1 MSGCAVPFAVLR
13 AVMSSQSHKMAGP
26 HPLAALTAA
35 CNASAVTKAGIAGCE
50 EIELTGRFSE
60 QMAQLCM
67 SYDYSDVTFIVED
80 EKLPAHRVILAARS
94 EYFRALLYGGLS
106 ESNQQEIHL
115 KIPLKAFK
123 ALLKYI
129 YSGSMSLAQ
138 MKEENILDTLG
149 LANQYGFTDLEM
161 AISDYLRQVLSLN
174 NVCAILDAAKLFG
187 LEGLTNVCHS
197 FLDRNAGEILQHE
210 TFKTLSEDSI
220 CSLLLRDSFFAPEVQ
235 IFQAV
240 YDWCKCNADGRSV
253 ETVVSKVRFS
263 LMTLEQ
269 LLNVVRPSGI
279 LDPDHLLDAIAEK
292 TASTQLP
299 YRGALWPEENVACNK
314 FNSKTIQGELRSALL
329 DGDTI
334 SYDMEKGYTRHSISD
349 NGDSQ
354 GIIVELGKM
363 FIINHIRVLLWDRDT
378 RSYSYYVEVSV
389 NQSSW
394 ERVVDHTDYYCRS
407 WQYLYFPSRAV
418 RYIRL
423 VGTHNTVN
431 KVFHVVAL
439 EAFFTEKIIP
449 VVNGILAPSFN
460 VATVDKSATVVEGV
474 SRTRNVLLN
483 GDVKNYDWDSG
494 YTCHQL
500 GSGVILVQLGQPYWI
515 NSLRLLLW
523 DCDDRSYSFYIETS
537 TNLKQ
542 WDMVVD
548 KRSELLKSWQH
559 FTFDPKVVV
568 YIKIVG
574 THNTANEIFHC
585 VHFECPSQDPK
596 YVKSSEPVTVAL
608 AAALA
613 GTAGSSPSMTLQAA
627 AAGGL
632 APSAGTLSDLAEP
645 QPSTSRESTVST
657 RELVD

>member
-1 MSGCAVPFAVLR
+1 
-13 AVMSSQSHKMAGP
+13 MSSQSHKMAGP
-26 HPLAALTAA
+26 HAPCSSVKTA
-35 CNASAVTKAGIAGCE
+35 VE
-50 EIELTGRFSE
+50 EIELTARFSE

-67 SYDYSDVTFIVED
+67 SYDYSDVTFIVEN

-106 ESNQQEIHL
+106 ESTQNEIHL

-129 YSGSMSLAQ
+129 YSGNMSLAQ

-149 LANQYGFTDLEM
+149 LANQYGFTDLEI

-187 LEGLTNVCHS
+187 LEGLTNVCHA
-197 FLDRNAGEILQHE
+197 FLDRNAEAILQYE
-210 TFKTLSEDSI
+210 TFKTLSQDAI
-220 CSLLLRDSFFAPEVQ
+220 CSLLMRDSFFAPEVQ

-240 YDWCKCNADGRSV
+240 HDWCKCNSEGGNVDA
-253 ETVVSKVRFS
+253 VVSQVRFS

-269 LLNVVRPSGI
+269 LLHVVRPSGI

-314 FNSKTIQGELRSALL
+314 FNSRTIQGELRSALL
-329 DGDTI
+329 DGDTT

-349 NGDSQ
+349 TGDTQ
-354 GIIVELGKM
+354 GIIVELGKL
-363 FIINHIRVLLWDRDT
+363 FIINHIKVLLWDRDT
-378 RSYSYYVEVSV
+378 RSYSYFVEVSV
-389 NQSSW
+389 NQTNW

-439 EAFFTEKIIP
+439 EAMFTEKTAP
-449 VVNGILAPSFN
+449 VVNGIVAPSYN
-460 VATVDKSATVVEGV
+460 VATVDRSATVVEGV

-515 NSLRLLLW
+515 GSLRLLLW
-523 DCDDRSYSFYIETS
+523 DCDDRSYSFYIESS

-548 KRSELLKSWQH
+548 KRNDLLKSWQH
-559 FTFDPKVVV
+559 FTFDPRVVV

-596 YVKSSEPVTVAL
+596 FLKSDGREGILSLAL
-608 AAALA
+608 ASGGGGNGISGSNSGQALA
-613 GTAGSSPSMTLQAA
+613 GAAGLLAQEIYGMVADGAA
-627 AAGGL
+627 AA
-632 APSAGTLSDLAEP
+632 EP
-645 QPSTSRESTVST
+645 QASTSRESTVST

>member
-1 MSGCAVPFAVLR
+1 
-13 AVMSSQSHKMAGP
+13 MSSQSHKMAGP
-26 HPLAALTAA
+26 HSSSSSSKSGT
-35 CNASAVTKAGIAGCE
+35 E
-50 EIELTGRFSE
+50 EIELTTRFSE

-106 ESNQQEIHL
+106 ETNQNEIHL

-129 YSGSMSLAQ
+129 YSGNMSLAQ

-149 LANQYGFTDLEM
+149 LANQYGFTDLEY

-174 NVCAILDAAKLFG
+174 NVCAILDAAKLFN
-187 LEGLTNVCHS
+187 LEGLINVCHS

-210 TFKTLSEDSI
+210 TFKNLSQDSI
-220 CSLLLRDSFFAPEVQ
+220 CSLLTRNSFFAPEVQ

-240 YDWCKCNADGRSV
+240 YDWCKCNTETAANV
-253 ETVVSKVRFS
+253 EAVVSEVRFS

-269 LLNVVRPSGI
+269 LLHVVRPSGI

-292 TASTQLP
+292 TASTKLP

-314 FNSKTIQGELRSALL
+314 FNSRTIQGELRSALL

-334 SYDMEKGYTRHSISD
+334 SYDMEKGYTRHTIFD
-349 NGDSQ
+349 TGETQ

-363 FIINHIRVLLWDRDT
+363 FIINHIKILLWDRDN
-378 RSYSYYVEVSV
+378 RSYSYYIEVSV
-389 NQSSW
+389 NQSNW
-394 ERVVDHTDYYCRS
+394 DRVVDHTDYYCRS

-418 RYIRL
+418 RFIRL

-439 EAFFTEKIIP
+439 EAMFTEKTTP
-449 VVNGILAPSFN
+449 VLNGIVVPSNN
-460 VATVDKSATVVEGV
+460 VATVDRSAFVVEGV

-515 NSLRLLLW
+515 GSLRLLLW

-542 WDMVVD
+542 WEMVVD
-548 KRSELLKSWQH
+548 RRNDLLKSWQH
-559 FTFDPKVVV
+559 FGFDARVVV

-596 YVKSSEPVTVAL
+596 CANNNEVRDGMLSLTMS
-608 AAALA
+608 
-613 GTAGSSPSMTLQAA
+613 AGSASQATTGSLLTASPSVSLE
-627 AAGGL
+627 
-632 APSAGTLSDLAEP
+632 SAEP
-645 QPSTSRESTVST
+645 QTNTSRESTVCT

>member
-1 MSGCAVPFAVLR
+1 
-13 AVMSSQSHKMAGP
+13 MSSHSHKMAGP
-26 HPLAALTAA
+26 HTT
-35 CNASAVTKAGIAGCE
+35 STSKSGSE
-50 EIELTGRFSE
+50 EIELTARFSE

-67 SYDYSDVTFIVED
+67 SYDYSDVTFIVEN

-106 ESNQQEIHL
+106 ETNQDEIHL

-129 YSGSMSLAQ
+129 YSGNMSLAQ

-149 LANQYGFTDLEM
+149 LANQYGFTDLEI

-210 TFKTLSEDSI
+210 TFKNLSQDSI

-240 YDWCKCNADGRSV
+240 YDWCKCNEEAANV
-253 ETVVSKVRFS
+253 EEVVSKVRFS

-269 LLNVVRPSGI
+269 LLHVVRPSGI

-292 TASTQLP
+292 TVSIQLP

-314 FNSKTIQGELRSALL
+314 FNSRTIQGELRSALL

-349 NGDSQ
+349 TGDSQ

-363 FIINHIRVLLWDRDT
+363 FIINHIKILLWDRDT

-389 NQSSW
+389 NQTNW
-394 ERVVDHTDYYCRS
+394 ERVVDHTDYFCRS
-407 WQYLYFPSRAV
+407 WQYLFFPSRAV

-439 EAFFTEKIIP
+439 EAMFTEKTTP
-449 VVNGILAPSFN
+449 VVSGIVAPSFN
-460 VATVDKSATVVEGV
+460 VATVDRSATVVEGV

-515 NSLRLLLW
+515 ESLRLLLW

-548 KRSELLKSWQH
+548 KRNDLLKSWQH

-596 YVKSSEPVTVAL
+596 YVKTEVRDGLLSLAL
-608 AAALA
+608 
-613 GTAGSSPSMTLQAA
+613 AGSSPHSLAA
-627 AAGGL
+627 
-632 APSAGTLSDLAEP
+632 SALSLSASATVGADSAEP